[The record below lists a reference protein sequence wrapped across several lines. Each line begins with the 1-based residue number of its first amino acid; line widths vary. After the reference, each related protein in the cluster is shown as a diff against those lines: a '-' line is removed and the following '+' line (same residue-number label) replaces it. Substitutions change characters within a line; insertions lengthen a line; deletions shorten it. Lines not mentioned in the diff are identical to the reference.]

1 MQWARAVAVTQKRCT
16 TATETY
22 PSAIDAN
29 YSILNAEAA
38 NNAMKCAQRLRG
50 TDQAYVLLY
59 ALDVFATVEYGRDL
73 AGLHRDNNL
82 RQERLIDSA
91 LKMPG
96 LPGVLRRALLDV
108 KRDLLNYDALN
119 D

>member
-1 MQWARAVAVTQKRCT
+1 MAAIRIPLSYIVRNLGARKLT
-16 TATETY
+16 T
-22 PSAIDAN
+22 
-29 YSILNAEAA
+29 
-38 NNAMKCAQRLRG
+38 
-50 TDQAYVLLY
+50 VLTAGGM
-59 ALDVFATVEYGRDL
+59 ALVVDVFATVEYGRDL

-108 KRDLLNYDALN
+108 KQNLLNYDALN